1 MAEHPIPPLKGVE
14 TEIMNAFGDAK
25 DGVIDKDILL
35 ARVRREGYAL
45 PIILEHIHDLRH
57 RGYIRTLPNNML
69 EKHKK
74 PLPATQCT
82 CSQEEDATGGD
93 SDG

>member
-14 TEIMNAFGDAK
+14 TEIMNAFKDAEDGIIDGD
-25 DGVIDKDILL
+25 VLL
-35 ARVRREGYAL
+35 ARVRRKGYAL

-57 RGYIRTLPNNML
+57 RGYIRILPDNML

-74 PLPATQCT
+74 PLPATPCI
-82 CSQEEDATGGD
+82 CSQEEDATGENC
-93 SDG
+93 DG